1 MEVTMKL
8 VILAGFLGSGKTTL
22 LLELLRSLAPAGP
35 GGLVVLENEVGE
47 VGIDGPLLQAQGLEV
62 RELFSGCVCCTLAG
76 DLVTTLAALKGSL
89 DPACVF
95 LEASGVARLESLLA
109 TLDRYDHAVNA
120 RLVLTLLDL
129 ERLELLREALTPLID
144 SQIGAA
150 DLVVLNKV
158 DSGGDTDMMEAG
170 ALVAAVNPGAELFP
184 VSALEGT
191 GLEALAG
198 RIASWM

>member
-1 MEVTMKL
+1 MKL

-22 LLELLRSLAPAGP
+22 LLELVRSLAQSGSR
-35 GGLVVLENEVGE
+35 GFVVLENEVGE

-76 DLVTTLAALKGSL
+76 DLVTTLGDLKKAV

-109 TLDRYDHAVNA
+109 TLDRYDHAVDE
-120 RLVLTLLDL
+120 RLTLTLVDL

-144 SQIGAA
+144 SQIAAA
-150 DLVVLNKV
+150 DIVVLNKV
-158 DSGGDTDMMEAG
+158 DAG
-170 ALVAAVNPGAELFP
+170 SSEEVEQARVLITGVKPSVEVFP
-184 VSALEGT
+184 ASALEGSGLT
-191 GLEALAG
+191 GIVKRLDAW
-198 RIASWM
+198 I